1 MITNTRGR
9 NTAQK

>member
-1 MITNTRGR
+1 VR